1 MPRAKKP
8 SPSRIADGE
17 QFFMVCPAVP
27 EQGDAVPK
35 VRHPTHPLALREA
48 YRLARLTGRRFL
60 VVKANN
66 LADPDHPE
74 PGKEDV
80 GAAILAAGGLTAEA
94 PE

>member
-8 SPSRIADGE
+8 SPSRIPDGE

-48 YRLARLTGRRFL
+48 VRLARLTGRHFL
-60 VVKANN
+60 VVKAKN
-66 LADPDHPE
+66 LADPEHPE

-80 GAAILAAGGLTAEA
+80 GAAILSAGALTAEVS
-94 PE
+94 E